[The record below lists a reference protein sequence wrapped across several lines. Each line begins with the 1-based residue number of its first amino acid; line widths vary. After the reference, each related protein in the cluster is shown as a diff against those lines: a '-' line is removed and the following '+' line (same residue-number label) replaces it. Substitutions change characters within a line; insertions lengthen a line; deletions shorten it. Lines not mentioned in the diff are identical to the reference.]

1 MQRTVPPRARQRLT
15 FAPILCGAN
24 SGCCAAVSTAGSN
37 RERFSNARIWHDLT
51 RLARTTVFVR
61 ESDSSFCAKITTGD
75 ADVIALPYLLRK
87 SLRPEELMQS
97 MQSLADKLGFNRAAE
112 YFSYE
117 PRVGNSMP
125 GQTLMPCGIPD
136 SVCSCSGETEVHV
149 WDDDPQLPQT
159 LAHEAVHA
167 WLYHTQRPF
176 SHCSGLAPP
185 AGCQTVDRL
194 TLQAEHDAQ
203 LNSRRAK

>member
-1 MQRTVPPRARQRLT
+1 M
-15 FAPILCGAN
+15 
-24 SGCCAAVSTAGSN
+24 
-37 RERFSNARIWHDLT
+37 WHDLA

-61 ESDSSFCAKITTGD
+61 ESNSPFCAKITTGGGE
-75 ADVIALPYLLRK
+75 VIALPYLLRE

-97 MQSLADKLGFNRAAE
+97 MHSLADKLGFDRAAE

-117 PRVGNSMP
+117 PRVGKSMP
-125 GQTLMPCGIPD
+125 GQTLTPCGIPE
-136 SVCSCSGETEVHV
+136 SVCSCSAETEVHA

-167 WLYHTQRPF
+167 WLYHTQRAF
-176 SHCSGLAPP
+176 SHCSGPVAS

-194 TLQAEHDAQ
+194 ILQAEHEAQ
-203 LNSRRAK
+203 VNARRTR

>member
-1 MQRTVPPRARQRLT
+1 M
-15 FAPILCGAN
+15 
-24 SGCCAAVSTAGSN
+24 
-37 RERFSNARIWHDLT
+37 WHDLA
-51 RLARTTVFVR
+51 RLARTTVSVR
-61 ESDSSFCAKITTGD
+61 ASDSTFCAKITTGD
-75 ADVIALPYLLRK
+75 GEVIAVPDLLREP
-87 SLRPEELMQS
+87 LRPEELMQN

-117 PRVGNSMP
+117 PRVGKTMP
-125 GQTLMPCGIPD
+125 GQTLTPCGIPE

-176 SHCSGLAPP
+176 SHCSGLVPP
-185 AGCQTVDRL
+185 AGCQTVDQL
-194 TLQAEHDAQ
+194 ILQAEHDAQ
-203 LNSRRAK
+203 LNARRAK